1 MKINLTCQ
9 LGASEE
15 SNSFIDQMIK
25 AVKSTIGDLATNM
38 EDVPLTFS
46 SFQLREH
53 FTTSSL
59 LNEKIMS
66 SYKHQVLQQIY
77 KILLGLD
84 VIGNPYGALKGVKDG
99 FEGLFYQP
107 YQALGTNPE
116 DLFTGLNIG
125 IRGAAGG
132 LIGGV
137 TGIGSKM
144 LGTGGKILTNF
155 TFDDDFKEDRL
166 KRVGSVKD
174 KPFDTLGT
182 GVIGTANAVSSGFT
196 GIFSKPFEGARDD
209 GAKGFFKGIGKGL
222 LGAVTKPTS
231 AVIDMVSTTTEA
243 VHNKADVEYCDMNR
257 VRFPR
262 CVSNGNSSFG
272 AYCLNDAIGME
283 LMNKIVDSFDDGVN
297 HFYRAHVV
305 VQRKSE
311 RNNNF
316 LAQPVMSSSQGI
328 DQVLMLTNQVIIH
341 AAYDK
346 LQNNFV
352 YKWALVE
359 SEFLGIES
367 ALSSTGGQ
375 NGLTDSFSS
384 NSSRISQKSSFQ
396 RGSSLQRNYSGL
408 LNPEKQIKI
417 NYTDNQTGKYKKP
430 TLSPRKPSTERNV
443 GQVKQRRIS
452 VQIEDTQ
459 ENLERFVE
467 RVNEWKM
474 NSKKVTEQFSFM

>member
-1 MKINLTCQ
+1 MTGCPKLTKYWRGRGSIQ
-9 LGASEE
+9 
-15 SNSFIDQMIK
+15 
-25 AVKSTIGDLATNM
+25 T
-38 EDVPLTFS
+38 
-46 SFQLREH
+46 LR
-53 FTTSSL
+53 
-59 LNEKIMS
+59 
-66 SYKHQVLQQIY
+66 
-77 KILLGLD
+77 
-84 VIGNPYGALKGVKDG
+84 
-99 FEGLFYQP
+99 
-107 YQALGTNPE
+107 
-116 DLFTGLNIG
+116 
-125 IRGAAGG
+125 
-132 LIGGV
+132 
-137 TGIGSKM
+137 
-144 LGTGGKILTNF
+144 
-155 TFDDDFKEDRL
+155 
-166 KRVGSVKD
+166 
-174 KPFDTLGT
+174 
-182 GVIGTANAVSSGFT
+182 
-196 GIFSKPFEGARDD
+196 
-209 GAKGFFKGIGKGL
+209 
-222 LGAVTKPTS
+222 TS